1 LARARLDRLQNG
13 RNALPASLVL
23 RLIWGAWHL
32 PQFLIDGTVQQAIL
46 VWQFLLQQML
56 LAVLYTWLY
65 NNTSGSLLVAILV
78 HTIGNASAALLPEFF
93 ATSLGRW
100 ANFALCW
107 PSSSLSA
114 PSGEV
119 RPSTVNSP
127 CPGPASIGGP
137 DHLTT

>member
-100 ANFALCW
+100 ANFAL
-107 PSSSLSA
+107 LLAVVVLVSA
-114 PSGEV
+114 IWGWKTLNREQPV
-119 RPSTVNSP
+119 PRPSIDRQT
-127 CPGPASIGGP
+127 